1 MFGVFFFGKLVF
13 LGFNFKIIHSVRV
26 FAVVNNAFSGL
37 HVRSNGQQIL

>member
-1 MFGVFFFGKLVF
+1 MVGFFFLWKAGF